1 MHIAVVITTYNRPD
15 ALAAV
20 LDGFL
25 AQTDPGFEII
35 VADDGS
41 TDETRQVIENYR
53 SRAPFPL
60 RHAWQEDQG
69 FRAAAARNLAVAAT
83 MADYVIFTDGDC
95 IPPADFIARH
105 RALAEPGWFVSG
117 NRVLLSENFTRRV
130 LQELLPVH
138 QRRAIAW
145 LGARWRGEINRWLPT
160 LRLPIPGS
168 LRRSQPDRWKGAK
181 TCNLAVWRHDLIK
194 INGLDEAYSGWGM
207 EDSDL
212 VVRLLH
218 AGVRHKNGRFAV
230 PVLHLWHKEYDRGAL
245 PENIARLDALLHSSR
260 IRAVQ
265 GLDQY
270 L

>member
-1 MHIAVVITTYNRPD
+1 MRIAVVITTYNRPD

-20 LDGFL
+20 LDGYL
-25 AQTDPGFEII
+25 AQTDPDFEII

-41 TDETRQVIENYR
+41 ADETRQVIDDCRN
-53 SRAPFPL
+53 RALFPVQ
-60 RHAWQEDQG
+60 HAWQEDCG
-69 FRAAAARNLAVAAT
+69 FRAAAARNRAIAAT

-117 NRVLLSENFTRRV
+117 NRVLLSERFTRRV
-130 LQELLPVH
+130 LQERLPIH
-138 QRRAIAW
+138 QRGALAW
-145 LGARWRGEINRWLPT
+145 LFARWRGEINRWLPV
-160 LRLPIPGS
+160 LQLPIPDGW
-168 LRRSQPDRWKGAK
+168 RRSQPGRWKGAK
-181 TCNLAVWRHDLIK
+181 TCNLAVWRQDLIQA
-194 INGLDEAYSGWGM
+194 NGLDEAYSGWGM

-218 AGVRHKNGRFAV
+218 AGVRHKSGRFAV
-230 PVLHLWHKEYDRGAL
+230 PVLHLWHKENDRGTL
-245 PENIARLDALLHSSR
+245 PENVARLEALLHSSR
-260 IRAVQ
+260 IRAAQ